1 MKNKI
6 LIPSLFLAGCF
17 LLIMA
22 CQKIEDKDSTVI
34 ATSVPF
40 IAVQNVNSAYVY
52 GEGQTSIYSDLPDV
66 LAIAVD
72 SIVGFEGGYGGKTG
86 MDSIKIL
93 KSDITEWPDT
103 VSLGG
108 KALSL
113 EKFNKANYKVTTGT
127 NIVIAGAI
135 PNPGPTALEGNYL
148 RAATGYILEIKKVF
162 DGVYVI
168 DNPGGAASVAPFPY
182 LLYNYKSSSGADS
195 LVFPIQPN
203 PCGTGTQLVDPAAP
217 NDLTSEAYTAQHS
230 PKITSSSPLTLS
242 WKVFTFSAVRT
253 SAVHSSSS
261 VCQWGLAVRT
271 FVKQ

>member
-6 LIPSLFLAGCF
+6 LNLSCLVGGCF
-17 LLIMA
+17 LLMMA
-22 CQKIEDKDSTVI
+22 CHKIEDNDSVVI
-34 ATSVPF
+34 ATSIPF

-72 SIVGFEGGYGGKTG
+72 TIVGFEGGYGGKTG

-113 EKFNKANYKVTTGT
+113 ENYNRANYKVTTGT

-135 PNPGPTALEGNYL
+135 SNPGPTALEGNYL
-148 RAATGYILEIKKVF
+148 RAATGYILQIKKVF
-162 DGVYVI
+162 NGVYVI

-203 PCGTGTQLVDPAAP
+203 PCGTATQLVSPTAP
-217 NDLTSEAYTAQHS
+217 NDLTSAVYTAQHS
-230 PKITSSSPLTLS
+230 PKITSMSPLTLS
-242 WKVFTFSAVRT
+242 WKVFTFGAVRT
-253 SAVHSSSS
+253 TAAHNSAS